1 MKNHNFVNVFS
12 PKKQDM
18 RKNKHKLEQFHKKC
32 QHFFTFKK
40 KAFLL
45 IIFLEKKSAH

>member
-1 MKNHNFVNVFS
+1 MKNQNFVNVFS

-18 RKNKHKLEQFHKKC
+18 RKNKHNLEQFHKKVSTL
-32 QHFFTFKK
+32 FTFKK

-45 IIFLEKKSAH
+45 IIFLEKKSAL